1 MKFQIVYDKPGRI
14 RFRCGAYAFDKELE
28 TAVQNLPLSKR
39 QKPMQKTA
47 VFWYIMKQEHAR
59 R

>member
-1 MKFQIVYDKPGRI
+1 MNTQDCIER
-14 RFRCGAYAFDKELE
+14 LE
-28 TAVQNLPLSKR
+28 DVIDEAWNLPLSKR